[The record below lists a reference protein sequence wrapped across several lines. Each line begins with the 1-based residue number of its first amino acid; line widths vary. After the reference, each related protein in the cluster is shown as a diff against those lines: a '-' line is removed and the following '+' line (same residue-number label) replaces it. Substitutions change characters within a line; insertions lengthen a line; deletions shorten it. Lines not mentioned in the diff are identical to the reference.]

1 MTNSDLS
8 LGPVLFMNEQACFL
22 WQCSLFKHTLW
33 CISVL
38 EFISMAPG
46 CLPAF
51 CCYFLVCKMYYL
63 DCISSIRSLRGWN
76 FHTPQRFLC
85 SETSLKCIF
94 LSVFLCTIGLGHK
107 NTICMKIRGKGQEYP
122 QGKHSSIIYINPH
135 KHFTVVCSFWLVQIS
150 PMRFIDVRFGSLV
163 TSGPPVISEHL

>member
-22 WQCSLFKHTLW
+22 WQCSLFKHSLW

-63 DCISSIRSLRGWN
+63 DCIPSIHSLRGWN
-76 FHTPQRFLC
+76 FYTPQRFLC
-85 SETSLKCIF
+85 SETSLRCVF
-94 LSVFLCTIGLGHK
+94 LSICLCTIGLAHK
-107 NTICMKIRGKGQEYP
+107 NIICMKIHGKGQEHP
-122 QGKHSSIIYINPH
+122 QGKLSSIIYINLH
-135 KHFTVVCSFWLVQIS
+135 KHFTIVCSLWLAQIS
-150 PMRFIDVRFGSLV
+150 PKGL
-163 TSGPPVISEHL
+163 